1 MSFWSGLAAAGVAI
15 ALAFVAFGQPAW
27 EYERVDSQTQET
39 WTFSAFVARQTVF
52 NTSSGLT
59 TWRNYSY
66 DQLAGLPPGLA
77 QPHVAKVFGDFQQ
90 LMILALLP
98 APLARPPSVRPLPPT
113 PWRWSSGRPS
123 SGSSRS

>member
-39 WTFSAFVARQTVF
+39 WTFSAFVASQTVF

-66 DQLAGLPPGLA
+66 DQLAGLPPGRA

-90 LMILALLP
+90 LMILALI
-98 APLARPPSVRPLPPT
+98 ARSEEHTSELQ
-113 PWRWSSGRPS
+113 
-123 SGSSRS
+123 SRENLVCRLL